1 MDEFRLINEIVDV
14 LGEAARGPSI
24 VIGPG
29 DDAAVVAVTPG
40 HEVVSSIDTF
50 VADVHF
56 PAKAPPADIGYR
68 AFMASTSD
76 LAAMA
81 ATPKYALVALTIPEV
96 DQDWVRSLSEGFVDA
111 ALSCG
116 MSVCGG
122 NLSRGPLALTISVH
136 GEVPQGK
143 VLARSGA
150 SVGEVIQVS
159 GHLGSAAACVR
170 TGVYDTPGI
179 PHRAYFRPQ
188 ARVDLVK
195 VLRGQASAGI
205 DISDGCLQDLDH
217 ILKASHVG
225 ATVSSTLIPL
235 GKGASVEDAMWGGD
249 DYQLLVTADTLLQG
263 FHAIGKV
270 TSGRELLLDGEPLEA
285 GGYDHFRA

>member
-159 GHLGSAAACVR
+159 GNLGSAAACVR
-170 TGVYDTPGI
+170 TGMYDTPGI
-179 PHRAYFRPQ
+179 PRRAYFRPQ
-188 ARVDLVK
+188 ARVDLVS
-195 VLRGQASAGI
+195 VLRAQASAGI